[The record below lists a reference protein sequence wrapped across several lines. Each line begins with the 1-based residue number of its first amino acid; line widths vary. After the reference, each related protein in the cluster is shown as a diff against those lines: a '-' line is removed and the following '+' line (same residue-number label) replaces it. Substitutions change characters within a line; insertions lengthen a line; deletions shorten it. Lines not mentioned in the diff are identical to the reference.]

1 MPVELFDWVSRGLSQ
16 ALTLHH
22 RRHEVLATNIAN
34 LETPGYRARDLQF
47 KDALKAAFAADEA
60 PPVDARVVDK
70 PSGVGRVDGNTVD
83 LDMEMTRLA
92 HNRGSYTTYAELLAR
107 RLSGLRRAIE
117 GLR

>member
-1 MPVELFDWVSRGLSQ
+1 MPVELFDWVSRGLAE

-47 KDALKAAFAADEA
+47 KEALQAAFEA
-60 PPVDARVVDK
+60 EGTPPVDARVVDK
-70 PSGVGRVDGNTVD
+70 PSGVGRADGNTVD
-83 LDMEMTRLA
+83 LDMEMARLA
-92 HNRGSYTTYAELLAR
+92 DNRGSYTTYAEILAR
-107 RLSGLRRAIE
+107 RFAGLRRAIE